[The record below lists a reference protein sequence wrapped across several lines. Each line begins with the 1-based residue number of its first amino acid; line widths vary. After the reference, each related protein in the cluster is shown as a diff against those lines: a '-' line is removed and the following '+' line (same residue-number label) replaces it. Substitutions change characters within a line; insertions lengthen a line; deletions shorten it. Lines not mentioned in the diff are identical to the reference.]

1 MSIFYQCLFTI
12 NVHLLSMSIYYQ
24 CQFTINVHLLSM
36 SIYCQ
41 SLFTINVHLLSMSV
55 YYQCPFT
62 INVHLLSMS
71 VYYQCLFTINVCLLS
86 MSVYYHSSHQVA
98 HCLHLSYC
106 FDMCTVYQS
115 QHSLITHCHC
125 RHYPLTFPT
134 YYYYLFQQSYLYR
147 NTFSHHSFVVFHLP
161 HRYYFSCITRLL
173 SLIYI

>member
-71 VYYQCLFTINVCLLS
+71 VYYQCLFTIILHIRLLI
-86 MSVYYHSSHQVA
+86 VYTCPTALTCVLFINHNIPLSHTVTVDIILLLFPHTIITFSSN
-98 HCLHLSYC
+98 
-106 FDMCTVYQS
+106 
-115 QHSLITHCHC
+115 LIFTIIH
-125 RHYPLTFPT
+125 FPT
-134 YYYYLFQQSYLYR
+134 IPLLFSICHIVII
-147 NTFSHHSFVVFHLP
+147 SHV
-161 HRYYFSCITRLL
+161 
-173 SLIYI
+173 